1 MFEYNSDTVG
11 GSLADGVL
19 LELVVVVLGGLPAVV
34 GLVDEALHEAL
45 HLHHQPRTFSS
56 LVGICLQKAL

>member
-11 GSLADGVL
+11 GSLADSVL

-34 GLVDEALHEAL
+34 GLVDEVLHEAL
-45 HLHHQPRTFSS
+45 HLRHQPRTFSS
-56 LVGICLQKAL
+56 LVGIFLQKAL